1 MLKPRR
7 KIIKKELKKDPY
19 IDFLSRAKN
28 NVDENK
34 KLYMRLGL
42 GTVVIIVAMLFFRNN
57 LQNSKDAGAES
68 LGKALVTLASGDL
81 DNATL
86 QFEFIADEYDNNE
99 AGTLAKYYLARAH
112 FNDKDYLAAYS
123 YLNQIAD
130 ENFKLAQ
137 FPVSIYK
144 MLGFIALEDGDQAAA
159 MDYYEQALEKSKIVQ
174 QEQSITLDLADVLLK
189 MGDFG
194 RSLELVQKVLDEA
207 DPRTPVNNR
216 AEELIGRIEFAQLNG
231 Y

>member
-1 MLKPRR
+1 
-7 KIIKKELKKDPY
+7 
-19 IDFLSRAKN
+19 
-28 NVDENK
+28 
-34 KLYMRLGL
+34 MRLVL
-42 GTVVIIVAMLFFRNN
+42 GTVVLIVALLFFRNN

-174 QEQSITLDLADVLLK
+174 HEQSITLDLADVLLK

-194 RSLELVQKVLDEA
+194 RSLELAQKVLDEA
-207 DPRTPVNNR
+207 DPRTPINNR
-216 AEELIGRIEFAQLNG
+216 AEELIGRIEFAQFNG

>member
-19 IDFLSRAKN
+19 IDFLSRTKN

-34 KLYMRLGL
+34 KLYTRLML
-42 GTVVIIVAMLFFRNN
+42 GTVVIIVTLLFFRNN

-144 MLGFIALEDGDQAAA
+144 MLGFIALEDGNQAAA

-194 RSLELVQKVLDEA
+194 RSLELVRKVLDEA
-207 DPRTPVNNR
+207 DPGTLVNNR
-216 AEELIGRIEFAQLNG
+216 AEGLIGRIEFAQLNG

>member
-34 KLYMRLGL
+34 KLYMRLVL
-42 GTVVIIVAMLFFRNN
+42 GTVGIIVALLFFRNN

-123 YLNQIAD
+123 YLNQITD

-194 RSLELVQKVLDEA
+194 RSLELVRKVLDEA
-207 DPRTPVNNR
+207 DPGTPVNNR

>member
-19 IDFLSRAKN
+19 IDFLSRTKN

-34 KLYMRLGL
+34 ILYTRLML
-42 GTVVIIVAMLFFRNN
+42 GTVVIIVALLFFRNN

>member
-19 IDFLSRAKN
+19 IDFLSRTKN

-34 KLYMRLGL
+34 KLYTRLML
-42 GTVVIIVAMLFFRNN
+42 GTVVIIVALLFFRNN

-81 DNATL
+81 DNASL

>member
-19 IDFLSRAKN
+19 IDFLSRTKN

-34 KLYMRLGL
+34 KLYMRLVL
-42 GTVVIIVAMLFFRNN
+42 GTVLIIVALLFFRND

-68 LGKALVTLASGDL
+68 LGKALVTLISGDL

-123 YLNQIAD
+123 YLNQIAN

-207 DPRTPVNNR
+207 DPRTPLNSR

>member
-19 IDFLSRAKN
+19 IDFLSKVKN

-34 KLYMRLGL
+34 KLYMRLVL
-42 GTVVIIVAMLFFRNN
+42 GTVVIITALLFFRNN

-86 QFEFIADEYDNNE
+86 QVEFIADEYDNNE

-123 YLNQIAD
+123 YLNQIAN

-216 AEELIGRIEFAQLNG
+216 AEELIGRIEYAQLNG

>member
-1 MLKPRR
+1 
-7 KIIKKELKKDPY
+7 
-19 IDFLSRAKN
+19 
-28 NVDENK
+28 
-34 KLYMRLGL
+34 MRLVL
-42 GTVVIIVAMLFFRNN
+42 GTVVIIVALLFFRND
-57 LQNSKDAGAES
+57 LRNSKDAGAES

-123 YLNQIAD
+123 YLNQIANK
-130 ENFKLAQ
+130 NFKLAQ
-137 FPVSIYK
+137 FPVSIYR
-144 MLGFIALEDGDQAAA
+144 MLGFIALEDGNQAAA

-194 RSLELVQKVLDEA
+194 RSLELVRKVLDEA
-207 DPRTPVNNR
+207 EPGRLVNNR

>member
-34 KLYMRLGL
+34 KLYMRLVL
-42 GTVVIIVAMLFFRNN
+42 GTVVIIVALLFFRNN

-207 DPRTPVNNR
+207 DPGTPVNNR

>member
-19 IDFLSRAKN
+19 IDFLSRTKN

-34 KLYMRLGL
+34 KLYMRLVL
-42 GTVVIIVAMLFFRNN
+42 GTVLIVVALLFFRND

-68 LGKALVTLASGDL
+68 LGKALVTLISGDL

-174 QEQSITLDLADVLLK
+174 Q
-189 MGDFG
+189 
-194 RSLELVQKVLDEA
+194 
-207 DPRTPVNNR
+207 
-216 AEELIGRIEFAQLNG
+216 
-231 Y
+231 

>member
-19 IDFLSRAKN
+19 IDFLSKVKN

-34 KLYMRLGL
+34 KLYMRLVL

-123 YLNQIAD
+123 YLNQIAN
-130 ENFKLAQ
+130 ENFKLAK
-137 FPVSIYK
+137 FPVSINK
-144 MLGFIALEDGDQAAA
+144 MLGFIALEDGNQAAA

-207 DPRTPVNNR
+207 DPRTPVNNK

>member
-19 IDFLSRAKN
+19 IEFLSKAKS

-34 KLYMRLGL
+34 ILYTRLVL
-42 GTVVIIVAMLFFRNN
+42 GTVAIIVALLFFTNN
-57 LQNSKDAGAES
+57 LQKSKDAGAES

-86 QFEFIADEYDNNE
+86 QFEFVADEYDNNE
-99 AGTLAKYYLARAH
+99 SGTLAKYYLARAH
-112 FNDKDYLAAYS
+112 FNEKDYLAAYS
-123 YLNQIAD
+123 YLNEIAD
-130 ENFKLAQ
+130 ANFKLAQ

-159 MDYYEQALEKSKIVQ
+159 MNYYEQALDKSKIAQ
-174 QEQSITLDLADVLLK
+174 QEQSITLDLADILLK
-189 MGDFG
+189 MGDF
-194 RSLELVQKVLDEA
+194 SSSQELVKKVLDEA
-207 DPRTPVNNR
+207 APRSPVNSR

>member
-19 IDFLSRAKN
+19 IDFLSRTKN

-34 KLYMRLGL
+34 KLYTRLML
-42 GTVVIIVAMLFFRNN
+42 GTVVIIVALLFFRNN

-123 YLNQIAD
+123 YLNQIAE

>member
-1 MLKPRR
+1 MLKPRP

-19 IDFLSRAKN
+19 IEFLSKDKS

-34 KLYMRLGL
+34 ILYTRLAL
-42 GTVVIIVAMLFFRNN
+42 GTVAIIVALLFFTNN
-57 LQNSKDAGAES
+57 LQKSKDAGAES

-81 DNATL
+81 GNATL
-86 QFEFIADEYDNNE
+86 QFEFVADEYDNNE
-99 AGTLAKYYLARAH
+99 SGTLAKYYLARAH
-112 FNDKDYLAAYS
+112 FNEKDYLAAYS
-123 YLNQIAD
+123 YLNKIAD
-130 ENFKLAQ
+130 ANFKLAQ

-159 MDYYEQALEKSKIVQ
+159 MDYYEQALDKSKIAQ

-189 MGDFG
+189 MGDFS
-194 RSLELVQKVLDEA
+194 RSQELVQKVLDEA
-207 DPRTPVNNR
+207 APRSPVNSR

>member
-19 IDFLSRAKN
+19 IEFLSKAKS

-34 KLYMRLGL
+34 ILYTRLVL
-42 GTVVIIVAMLFFRNN
+42 GTVAIIVALLFFTNN
-57 LQNSKDAGAES
+57 LQKSKDAGAES

-86 QFEFIADEYDNNE
+86 QFEFVADEYDNNE
-99 AGTLAKYYLARAH
+99 SGTLAKYYLARAH
-112 FNDKDYLAAYS
+112 FNEKDYLAAYS
-123 YLNQIAD
+123 YLNEITDA
-130 ENFKLAQ
+130 NFKLAQ

-159 MDYYEQALEKSKIVQ
+159 MDYYEQALDKSKIAQ

-189 MGDFG
+189 MGDFS
-194 RSLELVQKVLDEA
+194 RSQELVQKVLDEA
-207 DPRTPVNNR
+207 APRSPVNSR

>member
-34 KLYMRLGL
+34 KLYMRLVL
-42 GTVVIIVAMLFFRNN
+42 GTVVIIVALLFFRNN

-86 QFEFIADEYDNNE
+86 QFEFIADEYDNYE

-112 FNDKDYLAAYS
+112 
-123 YLNQIAD
+123 
-130 ENFKLAQ
+130 FKLAQ

-144 MLGFIALEDGDQAAA
+144 MLGFIALEDGNQAAA

-207 DPRTPVNNR
+207 DPRTPLNSR

>member
-19 IDFLSRAKN
+19 IDFLSRVKN

-34 KLYMRLGL
+34 KLYMRLVL
-42 GTVVIIVAMLFFRNN
+42 GTVVIIVALLFFRNN
-57 LQNSKDAGAES
+57 LRNSKDAGAES

-86 QFEFIADEYDNNE
+86 QFEFIADKYDNNE

-123 YLNQIAD
+123 YLNQIAE

>member
-34 KLYMRLGL
+34 KLYMRLVL
-42 GTVVIIVAMLFFRNN
+42 GTVVIIVALLFFRNN

-86 QFEFIADEYDNNE
+86 QFEFIADKYDNNE

-112 FNDKDYLAAYS
+112 FNDKDYLASSS
-123 YLNQIAD
+123 YLNEIAD
-130 ENFKLAQ
+130 ASFKLGQ
-137 FPVSIYK
+137 FPVSVYR
-144 MLGFIALEDGDQAAA
+144 MLAFIASENGDHAAA
-159 MDYYEQALEKSKIVQ
+159 MEHYEQALDKAEVVHQKQNIA
-174 QEQSITLDLADVLLK
+174 LDLADVLLT

-194 RSLELVQKVLDEA
+194 SSLDLVQSVLDEA
-207 DPRTPVNNR
+207 MPRTSLHNR
-216 AEELIGRIEFAQLNG
+216 AEELFGRIEFAQSAG
-231 Y
+231 

>member
-19 IDFLSRAKN
+19 IDFLSRTKN

-34 KLYMRLGL
+34 KLYTRLML
-42 GTVVIIVAMLFFRNN
+42 GTVVIIVALLFFRNN

-159 MDYYEQALEKSKIVQ
+159 MDYYEQALEKSNIVQ
-174 QEQSITLDLADVLLK
+174 QEQGLTLDLADVLLK
-189 MGDFG
+189 RGDFA

>member
-19 IDFLSRAKN
+19 IDFLSRTKN

-34 KLYMRLGL
+34 KLYTRLVL
-42 GTVVIIVAMLFFRNN
+42 GTVVIIVVLLFFRNN
-57 LQNSKDAGAES
+57 SQNSKYAGAES

-144 MLGFIALEDGDQAAA
+144 MLGFIALEDGDQTAA

-174 QEQSITLDLADVLLK
+174 QEQSITLELADVMLK

>member
-19 IDFLSRAKN
+19 IDFLSKVKN

-34 KLYMRLGL
+34 KLYMRLVL

-144 MLGFIALEDGDQAAA
+144 MLGFIALEDGNQAAA

-207 DPRTPVNNR
+207 DPRTPVNDR
-216 AEELIGRIEFAQLNG
+216 AKELIGRIEFAQLNG